1 MWRRFT
7 DYYTADEAAVKALQA
22 GVDMIFMPEDYTTA
36 YTGVLEAVQSGS
48 LTEEQINESLRRIFR
63 VKLRDRLE

>member
-1 MWRRFT
+1 M
-7 DYYTADEAAVKALQA
+7 KALQA
-22 GVDMIFMPEDYTTA
+22 GADMIFMPEDYATA